1 MATNNR
7 IPSREQLLRGQ
18 QTGYTAP
25 RTQAQTQ
32 NTTKLVTAP
41 EDAPA
46 MTAREVQQ
54 VVNNN
59 AGQQQAAA
67 QNAATALPVTGA
79 GVTGMGRYG
88 SGQWYNAIGPGGK
101 VADQAAFLAAAPG
114 AYNSPYAAAMQQNLN
129 QLLNPEGFRYDVNA
143 DGLYQQIKDNYIRQ
157 GRQAMMDT
165 QGQAAGL
172 TGGYGNSYGA
182 MAGQQAYQESLGSL
196 AGMIPELQQLAW
208 SQYQA
213 EQDARRNN
221 LEALHKLDADEY
233 ARWQDEQKA
242 YQEELAKLPAA
253 SHQTMLGGGGGPT
266 IVVPGAGGAAAG
278 QFAVDPVMQ
287 DALRQYFA
295 DGNGTVQDALKLR
308 SQGYHYKDVPDAQI
322 DYFLNRNLGLYTG
335 NPGQLGYS
343 FSNPSGVKV
352 KGGTTAEQAAQNM
365 AEVEKKKGNK
375 KPWEVHYDTMN
386 NNGKT
391 NSGT

>member
-18 QTGYTAP
+18 QTSYTAP
-25 RTQAQTQ
+25 RTQAD
-32 NTTKLVTAP
+32 TTKLVTAP

-46 MTAREVQQ
+46 MTAREVQN
-54 VVNNN
+54 VVNQN
-59 AGQQQAAA
+59 AGRQQAAA

-101 VADQAAFLAAAPG
+101 VTDQAAFLAAAPG

-143 DGLYQQIKDNYIRQ
+143 DGLYQQIKDNYIKQ

-266 IVVPGAGGAAAG
+266 IVVPGAKGASTGSVLDPDTWAAAIEG
-278 QFAVDPVMQ
+278 FKSG
-287 DALRQYFA
+287 ALSPM
-295 DGNGTVQDALKLR
+295 GVLSGIENGTTWKGMDTNSMREAALYYMSPETYGMTYPQTAR
-308 SQGYHYKDVPDAQI
+308 ETSGMRAQRGG
-322 DYFLNRNLGLYTG
+322 RNE
-335 NPGQLGYS
+335 QKS
-343 FSNPSGVKV
+343 E
-352 KGGTTAEQAAQNM
+352 AEQ
-365 AEVEKKKGNK
+365 VEEYLSGRKK
-375 KPWEVHYDTMN
+375 
-386 NNGKT
+386 
-391 NSGT
+391 

>member
-1 MATNNR
+1 MANSK

-18 QTGYTAP
+18 QTSYTAP
-25 RTQAQTQ
+25 RTQAQDS
-32 NTTKLVTAP
+32 TKLVTAP

-46 MTAREVQQ
+46 MTAREVQN
-54 VVNNN
+54 VVNQN

-101 VADQAAFLAAAPG
+101 VTDQAAFLAAAPG

-266 IVVPGAGGAAAG
+266 IVVPGSRAAGTGPVNWDQVSTMAELIGKNLVTPDQLLYANEMGWLDINDATKNVIMGTMVPQQQQAGGTQGTAA
-278 QFAVDPVMQ
+278 Q
-287 DALRQYFA
+287 
-295 DGNGTVQDALKLR
+295 GTGDTSNR
-308 SQGYHYKDVPDAQI
+308 PQI
-322 DYFLNRNLGLYTG
+322 DSEEYSRKVNDWNRK
-335 NPGQLGYS
+335 Q
-343 FSNPSGVKV
+343 
-352 KGGTTAEQAAQNM
+352 
-365 AEVEKKKGNK
+365 
-375 KPWEVHYDTMN
+375 
-386 NNGKT
+386 
-391 NSGT
+391 